1 MEILGVNNDR
11 PMTKDDFYIEIL
23 LIDPVD
29 KIIKALEAGLYC
41 DNDIPWLDKQLQKYS
56 GIACKIVD
64 AKITPPDE
72 TGFCRLNEHTTSKY
86 LEYFNLLLSL
96 FKTV

>member
-1 MEILGVNNDR
+1 
-11 PMTKDDFYIEIL
+11 MTKDDLYIEIL

-29 KIIKALEAGLYC
+29 KIIKTLEAGAYR

-56 GIACKIVD
+56 AIACKIVD
-64 AKITPPDE
+64 ATITPPDE

>member
-11 PMTKDDFYIEIL
+11 PMTKDDVYIEIL

-29 KIIKALEAGLYC
+29 KIIKTLEAGLYR
-41 DNDIPWLDKQLQKYS
+41 DKDIPWLDKQLHKYS

-64 AKITPPDE
+64 AKLTPPDE
-72 TGFCRLNEHTTSKY
+72 TGFCRLNEFSISKY

-96 FKTV
+96 FKTI

>member
-1 MEILGVNNDR
+1 
-11 PMTKDDFYIEIL
+11 MTEDDIYIDKDDFYIEVL

-29 KIIKALEAGLYC
+29 LIIKTLEAGMYR
-41 DNDIPWLDKQLQKYS
+41 DDDIPWLDKQLQKYS

-64 AKITPPDE
+64 AQITPPDE
-72 TGFCRLNEHTTSKY
+72 TGFCRLNGHSTSKY

-96 FKTV
+96 FKTI